1 MFKKSHIPW
10 VSKNPIDPEEAIRE
24 KIRVEERRAKDKAR
38 REAKKKADVSR
49 LLIEAGADNML
60 TILKNA
66 G

>member
-1 MFKKSHIPW
+1 MYIIHKEDEYI
-10 VSKNPIDPEEAIRE
+10 PIDPEETIRE
-24 KIRVEERRAKDKAR
+24 KIRAEERRAKDKAR

-60 TILKNA
+60 SILKNA